1 MNSPDNE
8 IHHEEV
14 MSTIYITPLSR
25 EAKHAQNSKGAFLRK
40 WS

>member
-8 IHHEEV
+8 TPREEV
-14 MSTIYITPLSR
+14 MSTIYITPLSS
-25 EAKHAQNSKGAFLRK
+25 EAKNAQNSKAAFLRK